1 MTGNHLGFHRTT
13 VIQLLYCF
21 TSSLLPVAVNKV
33 DDLKQHQEE
42 QTTSSQPVAGNVNPQ
57 ADRTSQMYRVFPKMP
72 LHRLHRWDTP
82 HCSPGGGC
90 TPGWVTDDT
99 WRMQAHLLFHMP
111 VSSCLQLSG
120 NAPVWTHLFS
130 CSFHYKKSKTGPMLQ
145 CPPCPNVQG
154 PSTPAII
161 GKDQQ
166 SFSSSKKLFFWVA
179 NSKYKPATPL
189 RGQRLHSDN
198 DSLNDNLLPLT
209 PRDAY
214 LLNIDYRSL
223 IINLKNN

>member
-1 MTGNHLGFHRTT
+1 MTGNHLGFQDETLT
-13 VIQLLYCF
+13 A
-21 TSSLLPVAVNKV
+21 SGSKENKV

-42 QTTSSQPVAGNVNPQ
+42 QTSSSQPVAGNVNPQ
-57 ADRTSQMYRVFPKMP
+57 ADRTSQMYTVFPKMP
-72 LHRLHRWDTP
+72 LHRLCTDGTP
-82 HCSPGGGC
+82 HIALQEVAAPLLQ
-90 TPGWVTDDT
+90 VTDDT
-99 WRMQAHLLFHMP
+99 WRIQAHLLFHMP

-198 DSLNDNLLPLT
+198 DSLNDNLLHQGMLT
-209 PRDAY
+209 SPT
-214 LLNIDYRSL
+214 
-223 IINLKNN
+223 